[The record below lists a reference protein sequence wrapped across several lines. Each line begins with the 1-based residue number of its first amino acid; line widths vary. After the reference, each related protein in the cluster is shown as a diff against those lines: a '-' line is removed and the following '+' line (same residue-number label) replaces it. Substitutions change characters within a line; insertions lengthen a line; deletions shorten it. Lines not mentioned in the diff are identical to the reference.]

1 MANCI
6 SCGAPLPRFSFGQ
19 RPEVCAQCRAAAVE
33 VPTRSVAAPAAPRM
47 AVSRPRPPVTSV
59 LVGLNVAVFLAMALR
74 GVSLSQPTSAQL
86 LDWGAN
92 WGPRSLG
99 TEPWRILSSNYLHIG
114 ILHILFNMWCLWD
127 LGSLAERIFD
137 RWTYLLTYTACGIAG
152 SLASLWWHPLVVGA
166 GASGAIF
173 GLAGALITALYLG
186 RLPIPAPAV
195 RHSLRSLL
203 VFAGYN
209 LFFGAVGA
217 GVDNSAHI
225 GGLVCGLV
233 LGATLAK
240 HLMSPPDVRA
250 SWRLGV
256 FVVTAVLLLAAFAA
270 VKRAR
275 AYVVPL
281 GQGLTA
287 LDHGQ
292 PDEAVRDLERA
303 SAGKPNDPLVL
314 LELGQAY
321 LHKQDFADAR
331 RVFERAVEIDS
342 ENAEAEYDLGFAW
355 LKLGQ
360 AGQAIPPLE
369 KAAQLDPKN
378 VALEQVLAEAYRA
391 GNRPADA
398 QAASDKA
405 NQLREAGQK
414 P

>member
-6 SCGAPLPRFSFGQ
+6 SCGAPLPRFSFGE
-19 RPEVCAQCRAAAVE
+19 RAAVCAQCRAAAVE
-33 VPTRSVAAPAAPRM
+33 LPTRSPASPASPRR
-47 AVSRPRPPVTSV
+47 AVSRPRPPVTSA
-59 LVGLNVAVFLAMALR
+59 LVGLNVAVFLAMTLT
-74 GVSLSQPTSAQL
+74 GVSLSQPTTAQL
-86 LDWGAN
+86 LAWGAN
-92 WGPRSLG
+92 WGPQSLG

-127 LGSLAERIFD
+127 LGNLAERIFD
-137 RWTYLLTYTACGIAG
+137 RWTYLLTYTACGVAG

-186 RLPIPAPAV
+186 RLPIPAQAV
-195 RHSLRSLL
+195 RHTLRSLL

-217 GVDNSAHI
+217 GIDNSAHI
-225 GGLVCGLV
+225 GGLLCGLA
-233 LGATLAK
+233 LGAVLAQ
-240 HLMSPPDVRA
+240 HLMSPPEVRA
-250 SWRLGV
+250 QWRLGV
-256 FVVTAVLLLAAFAA
+256 FVLTAVILLAAFAA
-270 VKRAR
+270 VKRSR

-281 GQGLTA
+281 GQGLNA

-292 PDEAVRDLERA
+292 PDEAVRELERA
-303 SAGKPNDPLVL
+303 SAEKPNDPVVL
-314 LELGQAY
+314 LELGSAY
-321 LHKQDFADAR
+321 LHKQDYADAR
-331 RVFERAVEIDS
+331 RVLQRAVEIDS

-355 LKLGQ
+355 LKLGE
-360 AGQAIPPLE
+360 AGQAIAPLE

-378 VALEQVLAEAYRA
+378 VAIEQLLAQAYLAEK
-391 GNRPADA
+391 RPADA

-405 NQLREAGQK
+405 MQLRRAGQK

>member
-6 SCGAPLPRFSFGQ
+6 SCGRVLPRFSFGQ
-19 RPEVCAQCRAAAVE
+19 RSDVCAECRAAALE
-33 VPTRSVAAPAAPRM
+33 VRTGSAATPASPRM

-59 LVGLNVAVFLAMALR
+59 LVGLNVAVFLAMALT
-74 GVSLSQPTSAQL
+74 GVSVSEPTTGQL
-86 LDWGAN
+86 LRWGAN
-92 WGPRSLG
+92 WGPQSLG

-127 LGSLAERIFD
+127 LGNLAERIFD

-186 RLPIPAPAV
+186 RLPIPAQAV
-195 RHSLRSLL
+195 RHTLRSLL

-225 GGLVCGLV
+225 GGLVCGLG
-233 LGATLAK
+233 LGAVLAQ
-240 HLMSPPDVRA
+240 HLMSPPEVRA
-250 SWRLGV
+250 NWRLGV
-256 FVVTAVLLLAAFAA
+256 FVMTAVILLAAFTA

-281 GQGLTA
+281 GQGLNA

-303 SAGKPNDPLVL
+303 SAQKPNDPLVL
-314 LELGQAY
+314 VELGQAY
-321 LHKQDFADAR
+321 LHKQDYADAR
-331 RVFERAVEIDS
+331 TVLQRAVEIDS
-342 ENAEAEYDLGFAW
+342 EDAEAQYDLGFAW
-355 LKLGQ
+355 LKLGE
-360 AGQAIPPLE
+360 AGQAIAPLE

-378 VALEQVLAEAYRA
+378 LAVEQVLAEAYLA
-391 GNRPADA
+391 EHRPADA
-398 QAASDKA
+398 QRASDKA
-405 NQLREAGQK
+405 HQLRGAGQK

>member
-6 SCGAPLPRFSFGQ
+6 SCGRPLPRFSFGQ
-19 RPEVCAQCRAAAVE
+19 RTEVCAECRSAAVE
-33 VPTRSVAAPAAPRM
+33 VTTGSAASPASPRM
-47 AVSRPRPPVTSV
+47 AVSRPRPPLTSV
-59 LVGLNVAVFLAMALR
+59 LVGLNVAVFLAMALT
-74 GVSLSQPTSAQL
+74 GVSLSEPTTAQL
-86 LDWGAN
+86 LKWGAN
-92 WGPRSLG
+92 WGPQSLG

-127 LGSLAERIFD
+127 LGNLAERIFD

-173 GLAGALITALYLG
+173 GLAGALITSLYLG
-186 RLPIPAPAV
+186 RLPIPAQAV
-195 RHSLRSLL
+195 RHTLRSLL

-225 GGLVCGLV
+225 GGLVCGLG
-233 LGATLAK
+233 LGAVLAK
-240 HLMSPPDVRA
+240 HLMSPPEVRA
-250 SWRLGV
+250 HWRLGV
-256 FVVTAVLLLAAFAA
+256 FVVTAVILLAAFTA

-281 GQGLTA
+281 GQGLNA

-292 PDEAVRDLERA
+292 ADEAVRDLERA
-303 SAGKPNDPLVL
+303 SVQKPDDPLVL
-314 LELGQAY
+314 VELGHAY
-321 LHKQDFADAR
+321 LHKQDYADAR
-331 RVFERAVEIDS
+331 TVLQRAVAIDS
-342 ENAEAEYDLGFAW
+342 ADAEAQYDLGFTW
-355 LKLGQ
+355 LKLGE
-360 AGQAIPPLE
+360 AGQAIAPLE

-378 VALEQVLAEAYRA
+378 AAVEQVLAEAYLA
-391 GNRPADA
+391 ENRPADA
-398 QAASDKA
+398 QRASDKA
-405 NQLREAGQK
+405 NQLRGAGQK